1 MRWIKFYLRFK
12 SFYNTSIKHIPQYF
26 NIKFY
31 PEIVPYSK
39 EEIISLNGIAKR
51 NLRGI
56 RWIIE
61 GEITQ
66 LSTSENMLPY
76 MIFNEKIYLDLFAIT
91 KLFIKE
97 MEEEKIIIIPIFEN
111 LPCILEVDY
120 ERKSKIDLHNIK
132 FKAKS
137 DLFKL
142 DKNNKS
148 HIYYNQFWFRILKVE
163 YIDTIGSIVP
173 SRLIF
178 VSILPNEIVVN
189 NVIGHII
196 QFESPFPSLFII
208 YNKNYPSLY
217 IELTLDECRNLAYPV
232 EALVLDENNTNVKEF
247 YFEQIDLRR
256 IEI

>member
-1 MRWIKFYLRFK
+1 MRWIKFYLRVK
-12 SFYNTSIKHIPQYF
+12 SFYNSIIKHIPQYF

-76 MIFNEKIYLDLFAIT
+76 MIFNEKIYLDLFAI
-91 KLFIKE
+91 KELFIEE
-97 MEEEKIIIIPIFEN
+97 MERIIIIPIFKN

-137 DLFKL
+137 NLFKL
-142 DKNNKS
+142 DKNNKN

-163 YIDTIGSIVP
+163 YIDTSGSGVL

-189 NVIGHII
+189 DEVGHII
-196 QFESPFPSLFII
+196 QFESPFPSSFII

-217 IELTLDECRNLAYPV
+217 IELTLDECINLAYPV
-232 EALVLDENNTNVKEF
+232 EALVLDEDNTNVKEF

>member
-12 SFYNTSIKHIPQYF
+12 SFYHNRFKHIPQYF

-76 MIFNEKIYLDLFAIT
+76 MIFNEKIYLDLFAIK
-91 KLFIKE
+91 KLFIEE
-97 MEEEKIIIIPIFEN
+97 MERIIIIPIFIN
-111 LPCILEVDY
+111 LSCILEVDY

-142 DKNNKS
+142 DKNNKN

-163 YIDTIGSIVP
+163 YTDASGSSFL

-217 IELTLDECRNLAYPV
+217 IQLTLDECRNLAYPV

>member
-76 MIFNEKIYLDLFAIT
+76 MIFNEKIYLDLFAIK
-91 KLFIKE
+91 KLFIEE
-97 MEEEKIIIIPIFEN
+97 MERIIIIPIFIN

-137 DLFKL
+137 NLFKL
-142 DKNNKS
+142 NKNNKN

-163 YIDTIGSIVP
+163 HIESGTDIP

-196 QFESPFPSLFII
+196 QFESPFPSSFII

-217 IELTLDECRNLAYPV
+217 IELTLNQCEIFAYPV
-232 EALVLDENNTNVKEF
+232 EELVLNENNTNVKEF

-256 IEI
+256 VEI

>member
-12 SFYNTSIKHIPQYF
+12 SFYNNKKHIPQYF

-31 PEIVPYSK
+31 PEIIPYSK

-76 MIFNEKIYLDLFAIT
+76 MIFNEKIYLDLFAIK
-91 KLFIKE
+91 KLFI
-97 MEEEKIIIIPIFEN
+97 EELGEIIIIIPIFKN

-148 HIYYNQFWFRILKVE
+148 HIYYNQFWFRILKAE
-163 YIDTIGSIVP
+163 YSSIL
-173 SRLIF
+173 SKLIF

-196 QFESPFPSLFII
+196 QFENSFPSSFII

-217 IELTLDECRNLAYPV
+217 IELTLDECRNLAYHV
-232 EALVLDENNTNVKEF
+232 EPLVLDENNTNVKEF

>member
-12 SFYNTSIKHIPQYF
+12 SFYDSRFKHIPQYF

-31 PEIVPYSK
+31 PEIIPYSK
-39 EEIISLNGIAKR
+39 EEIITLNNTAKR

-56 RWIIE
+56 RWIVE

-91 KLFIKE
+91 KLFIGE
-97 MEEEKIIIIPIFEN
+97 MEEIIIVPIFKN

-148 HIYYNQFWFRILKVE
+148 HIYYNQFWFRILKIHDNE
-163 YIDTIGSIVP
+163 SSTGIGAI

-189 NVIGHII
+189 DETGHII
-196 QFESPFPSLFII
+196 QFEYPFSSSFII
-208 YNKNYPSLY
+208 YNRNYPSLY
-217 IELTLDECRNLAYPV
+217 IELTLDECGNLAYPA

>member
-76 MIFNEKIYLDLFAIT
+76 MIFNEKIYLDLFAIK
-91 KLFIKE
+91 KLFVEE
-97 MEEEKIIIIPIFEN
+97 MERIIIIPIFIN

-142 DKNNKS
+142 DKNNKN

-163 YIDTIGSIVP
+163 YSNFL

-196 QFESPFPSLFII
+196 QFESPLPSLFRI

-217 IELTLDECRNLAYPV
+217 IELTLNECRNLAYPV
-232 EALVLDENNTNVKEF
+232 EALVLNENNTNVKEF

>member
-39 EEIISLNGIAKR
+39 EEIITLNNTAKR

-56 RWIIE
+56 RWIVE

-76 MIFNEKIYLDLFAIT
+76 MIFNEKIYLDLFDIK
-91 KLFIKE
+91 KLFIEE
-97 MEEEKIIIIPIFEN
+97 MERIIIIPIFIN

-132 FKAKS
+132 FSAKS

-142 DKNNKS
+142 DKNNKN

-163 YIDTIGSIVP
+163 YSNFL

-178 VSILPNEIVVN
+178 VSILPNEIIVN
-189 NVIGHII
+189 NNTIGHII
-196 QFESPFPSLFII
+196 QFESPFPSLFRI

-217 IELTLDECRNLAYPV
+217 IELTLNECRNLAYPV
-232 EALVLDENNTNVKEF
+232 EALVLNENNTNVKEF

>member
-39 EEIISLNGIAKR
+39 EEIITLNNTAKR

-56 RWIIE
+56 RWIVE

-76 MIFNEKIYLDLFAIT
+76 MIFNEKIYLDLFAIK
-91 KLFIKE
+91 KLFVEE
-97 MEEEKIIIIPIFEN
+97 MERIIIIPIFIN

-132 FKAKS
+132 FSAKS

-142 DKNNKS
+142 DKNDKN

-163 YIDTIGSIVP
+163 YSSVL

-232 EALVLDENNTNVKEF
+232 EALVLDEDNTDVDEF

-256 IEI
+256 TEI

>member
-12 SFYNTSIKHIPQYF
+12 SFYNNRFKHIPQYF

-39 EEIISLNGIAKR
+39 EEIITLNNTAKR

-76 MIFNEKIYLDLFAIT
+76 MIFNEKIYLDLFAIK
-91 KLFIKE
+91 KLFVEE
-97 MEEEKIIIIPIFEN
+97 MERIIIIPIFIN

-142 DKNNKS
+142 DKNNKN

-163 YIDTIGSIVP
+163 YSNFL

-178 VSILPNEIVVN
+178 VSILPNEIIVN
-189 NVIGHII
+189 NNTIGHII
-196 QFESPFPSLFII
+196 QFESPFPSLFRI

-217 IELTLDECRNLAYPV
+217 IELTLNECRNLAYPV
-232 EALVLDENNTNVKEF
+232 EALVLNENNTNVKEF

>member
-12 SFYNTSIKHIPQYF
+12 SFYNIGIKHIPQYF

-39 EEIISLNGIAKR
+39 EEIITLNNTSKR

-76 MIFNEKIYLDLFAIT
+76 MIFNEKIYLDLFAIK

-97 MEEEKIIIIPIFEN
+97 IGEKIIIIPIFKN

-132 FKAKS
+132 FSAKS

-142 DKNNKS
+142 DRNNKN

-163 YIDTIGSIVP
+163 YSSVL

-196 QFESPFPSLFII
+196 QFESFHSSFII

>member
-26 NIKFY
+26 NIRFY

-76 MIFNEKIYLDLFAIT
+76 MIFNEKIYLDLFAIK
-91 KLFIKE
+91 KLFVEE
-97 MEEEKIIIIPIFEN
+97 MERIIIIPIFIN

-142 DKNNKS
+142 DKNNKN

-163 YIDTIGSIVP
+163 YSNFL

-178 VSILPNEIVVN
+178 VSILPNEIIVN
-189 NVIGHII
+189 NNTIGHII
-196 QFESPFPSLFII
+196 QFESPFPSLFRI

-217 IELTLDECRNLAYPV
+217 IELTLNECRNLAYPV
-232 EALVLDENNTNVKEF
+232 EALVLNENNTNVKEF

>member
-76 MIFNEKIYLDLFAIT
+76 MIFNEKIYLDLFAIK
-91 KLFIKE
+91 KLFIEE
-97 MEEEKIIIIPIFEN
+97 MERIIIIPIFIN

-132 FKAKS
+132 FSAKS

-142 DKNNKS
+142 DKNNKN

-163 YIDTIGSIVP
+163 YSNFL

-178 VSILPNEIVVN
+178 VSILPNEIIVN
-189 NVIGHII
+189 NNTIGHII
-196 QFESPFPSLFII
+196 QFESPFPSLFRI

-217 IELTLDECRNLAYPV
+217 IELTLNECRNLAYPV
-232 EALVLDENNTNVKEF
+232 EALVLNENNTNVKEF
-247 YFEQIDLRR
+247 YFEQINLRR